1 MWLRGLKEVRVVR
14 SPLRVVVEG
23 HEGPVPRRA
32 RDYGLARNDST
43 PCGCVDLKEVRAVR
57 SPLRVVLEG
66 HGGLQYPAEPDIL
79 VWPGMSLLRVEII
92 LLLMFTLIGVIKLFT
107 TDE

>member
-1 MWLRGLKEVRVVR
+1 LKEVRVVR

-43 PCGCVDLKEVRAVR
+43 PCGWVDLKEVSAVW
-57 SPLRVVLEG
+57 SPLRVVIEG
-66 HGGLQYPAEPDIL
+66 HEGPVPRRARDYGLARNDSTPCGC
-79 VWPGMSLLRVEII
+79 VV
-92 LLLMFTLIGVIKLFT
+92 
-107 TDE
+107 